1 MNTVTHMQHPTHQ
14 RQLRGFLAVWMA
26 VTLLVGVATFI
37 AIYAGTGT
45 LGDNGGNNGNNPIDS
60 NAVAV
65 VANQPDQEAAP
76 VAEDPVDQTDVSAN
90 DDAVQPE
97 AVEDTT
103 ANTDVEAPAS
113 TDNNEA
119 PSASEGSETD
129 PVSDTSVGGGTENNP
144 PAQPAQQD
152 VTPTPTFAPTI
163 PATQQTGFDL
173 GAQVMIPYSK
183 DGNSMAGTLDAAA
196 NQLRLNWVKLQV
208 RWEFVE
214 PEEGVYD
221 WSYLDVFFQSV
232 TEKNV
237 KVLVGVVTAPEW
249 ARQPGADLTKHGPP
263 ADNQKFAD
271 FVAQLIMRYPG
282 KIHAIEVW
290 NEMNLDREWAS
301 INGINAPEYVEM
313 LRVAAN
319 TIRFLDP
326 NILVVS
332 GALSPTGVNN
342 EAVHDDFR
350 YTDELIAAGVL
361 EVADCFGA
369 HHNGYNIGPNVPYD
383 QVPNDPTATFR
394 GPFDSPHPSWSFYT
408 TLTTYA
414 NKISAAGSTVP
425 LCVTEFGWA
434 TTADLGGQFPQY
446 FEFANDNTL
455 DESGQFIV
463 EAIQLMESWGFVR
476 LAFIWNLNFG
486 PEESFNATNDNVPYS
501 MIRPNYFLSPAWGQI
516 AAMDFRG
523 RAQAQ

>member
-1 MNTVTHMQHPTHQ
+1 
-14 RQLRGFLAVWMA
+14 
-26 VTLLVGVATFI
+26 
-37 AIYAGTGT
+37 
-45 LGDNGGNNGNNPIDS
+45 
-60 NAVAV
+60 
-65 VANQPDQEAAP
+65 
-76 VAEDPVDQTDVSAN
+76 
-90 DDAVQPE
+90 
-97 AVEDTT
+97 
-103 ANTDVEAPAS
+103 
-113 TDNNEA
+113 
-119 PSASEGSETD
+119 
-129 PVSDTSVGGGTENNP
+129 
-144 PAQPAQQD
+144 
-152 VTPTPTFAPTI
+152 
-163 PATQQTGFDL
+163 
-173 GAQVMIPYSK
+173 
-183 DGNSMAGTLDAAA
+183 MAGTLDAAA

-232 TEKNV
+232 PEKNL

-271 FVAQLIMRYPG
+271 FIGQLIMRYPG

-290 NEMNLDREWAS
+290 NEMNIDREWAS

-313 LRVAAN
+313 LRVTAN

-361 EVADCFGA
+361 DVIDCYGA

-383 QVPNDPTATFR
+383 QVPNDPAATFR

-434 TTADLGGQFPQY
+434 TTADLGGQYPQY

-455 DESGQFIV
+455 DESAQFLV

-501 MIRPNYFLSPAWGQI
+501 LIRPNYFLSPAWGQI
-516 AAMDFRG
+516 AEMDFRG

>member
-14 RQLRGFLAVWMA
+14 RQQLRGFMAVWMA
-26 VTLLVGVATFI
+26 VTLLVGVATFV
-37 AIYAGTGT
+37 AIYVGTDN
-45 LGDNGGNNGNNPIDS
+45 LGDNNNGSNNNTNS
-60 NAVAV
+60 SVAAV
-65 VANQPDQEAAP
+65 VDNQSKQEAAP
-76 VAEDPVDQTDVSAN
+76 VDQTTTNN
-90 DDAVQPE
+90 DTVQPE
-97 AVEDTT
+97 TVQDTSANGEAPVSSSNGDAAQASDGSASNPAVESA
-103 ANTDVEAPAS
+103 AN
-113 TDNNEA
+113 
-119 PSASEGSETD
+119 
-129 PVSDTSVGGGTENNP
+129 GGTENNP

-152 VTPTPTFAPTI
+152 ASPTPSPTFAPTL

-183 DGNSMAGTLDAAA
+183 DANSMTGTLDAVS

-208 RWEFVE
+208 RWQFVE

-221 WSYLDVFFQSV
+221 WSYLDAFFQSV
-232 TEKNV
+232 TEKNL

-249 ARQPGADLTKHGPP
+249 ARQAGADLTKNGPP

-271 FVAQLIMRYPG
+271 FIAQLITRYPS

-290 NEMNLDREWAS
+290 NEMNIDREWAS

-313 LRVAAN
+313 LRAVAN

-326 NILVVS
+326 NIMVVS

-342 EAVHDDFR
+342 DAVHDDFR

-361 EVADCFGA
+361 DVIDCFGA

-394 GPFDSPHPSWSFYT
+394 GPFDSPHPSWSFYS

-434 TTADLGGQFPQY
+434 TTADLGGQYPQY

-455 DESGQFIV
+455 DESAQFIV
-463 EAIQLMESWGFVR
+463 EAIQLMEEWGFVR

-486 PEESFNATNDNVPYS
+486 PEEGFNATNDNVPYS
-501 MIRPNYFLSPAWGQI
+501 LIRPNYYLSPAWGQI
-516 AAMDFRG
+516 AEMDFRG
-523 RAQAQ
+523 RAEAAVTGQ

>member
-1 MNTVTHMQHPTHQ
+1 MNTTTHMQRSNPTHQ
-14 RQLRGFLAVWMA
+14 RQLRGFMAVWMA
-26 VTLLVGVATFI
+26 VTLLVGVATFV
-37 AIYAGTGT
+37 AIYLGTGN
-45 LGDNGGNNGNNPIDS
+45 LGDDGNNGNNNSGS
-60 NAVAV
+60 NAAAI
-65 VANQPDQEAAP
+65 VANQSDQEAAP
-76 VAEDPVDQTDVSAN
+76 ADQTDASVNEVTAQDTSAN
-90 DDAVQPE
+90 S
-97 AVEDTT
+97 
-103 ANTDVEAPAS
+103 DVEAPVS

-119 PSASEGSETD
+119 AQASGEGESNPEAAA
-129 PVSDTSVGGGTENNP
+129 SGGTENNP

-152 VTPTPTFAPTI
+152 ATPTPTFAPTL

-173 GAQVMIPYSK
+173 GAQVMVPYSK
-183 DGNSMAGTLDAAA
+183 DANSMAGTLDAAA

-232 TEKNV
+232 TEKNL

-271 FVAQLIMRYPG
+271 FIGQLIMRYPG

-361 EVADCFGA
+361 DVIDCYGA

-383 QVPNDPTATFR
+383 QVPNDPAATFR

-414 NKISAAGSTVP
+414 NKISAAGSAVP

-434 TTADLGGQFPQY
+434 TTADLGGQYPQY

-455 DESGQFIV
+455 DESAQFLV

-486 PEESFNATNDNVPYS
+486 PEEGFNATNDNVPYS
-501 MIRPNYFLSPAWGQI
+501 LIRPNYFLSPAWGQI
-516 AAMDFRG
+516 AGMDFRG